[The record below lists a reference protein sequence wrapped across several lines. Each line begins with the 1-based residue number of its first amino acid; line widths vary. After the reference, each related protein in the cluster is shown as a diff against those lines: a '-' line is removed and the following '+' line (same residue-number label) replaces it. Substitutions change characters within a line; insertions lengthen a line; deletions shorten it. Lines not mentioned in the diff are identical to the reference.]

1 MWPQFTEQSL
11 VRNQGRVDELKI
23 DRAFV
28 HDIVSD
34 ASSRAIA
41 ESIILLGHASGLSVI
56 AEGVEKAEQRD
67 AAHFRDRFQP
77 GIACN
82 GVSVLV
88 PSGLIEHVFLGFLP
102 TPES

>member
-11 VRNQGRVDELKI
+11 VRNQDRVDELKI

-28 HDIVSD
+28 HDIVSN

-41 ESIILLGHASGLSVI
+41 ESIILLGRALGLCVI

-67 AAHFRDRFQP
+67 AAHFRDGCSARH
-77 GIACN
+77 C
-82 GVSVLV
+82 L
-88 PSGLIEHVFLGFLP
+88 
-102 TPES
+102 